1 MYIQSIKR
9 RIIEKIFAKTQQNE
23 QEEIMETPSMI
34 GYIQDQGRA
43 LKATFE
49 NRAVYCNPFCQIF
62 QERDIRKIY
71 LLGSG
76 TSYNAATAIKQY
88 LEMYLPVEAEVMIP
102 TVFTNHA
109 KINRNCIYNQDEIL
123 VVGISQSGTSVST
136 IEAMKKAKQEGYY
149 TVAITEATESLITR
163 EVDRVVK
170 LTCGKEE
177 IPVETRGYS
186 VTLLQGYLTALEVA
200 HSRKKLDDI
209 LVEYYKTETD
219 KTITLDEMYWRWRK
233 VQDCMVVDNTVYK
246 YTTDY
251 NRFFKDKAFMQNP
264 IEEITV
270 DMLKLFFHDMIVDNG
285 LSKGS
290 FKKAYGYID
299 NTFQKAFREK
309 VIPENPMVYLLRKQ
323 FYGYCEEIDKPLSK
337 QVYTDEEVELITQWL
352 HQQYKKIP
360 SYIPHYAVELASL
373 TGMRVG
379 EIVALKWEDIHNE
392 KGYFT
397 IQRSEKFNRKTKEY
411 FIDKTKNKK
420 VRNFPLDE
428 KITTLFTRVK
438 KAEFAKGY
446 LCEWI
451 FANEEGRI
459 HAPVVSSCIKN
470 KCKQLKIPDRGIH
483 AFRKT
488 FNSNMRCAGV
498 SEVVAA
504 SLLGH
509 SPDVNKNY
517 YTFDTTSLEDKA
529 KIVADAHAHFG

>member
-1 MYIQSIKR
+1 MKKNDKSVKNVVR
-9 RIIEKIFAKTQQNE
+9 GTKELKA
-23 QEEIMETPSMI
+23 EEI
-34 GYIQDQGRA
+34 
-43 LKATFE
+43 LK
-49 NRAVYCNPFCQIF
+49 
-62 QERDIRKIY
+62 
-71 LLGSG
+71 
-76 TSYNAATAIKQY
+76 Y
-88 LEMYLPVEAEVMIP
+88 LEESGKVNLSDVQDAIEMKERRKLLDKHPY
-102 TVFTNHA
+102 
-109 KINRNCIYNQDEIL
+109 KITQGKDGKWRTYVKDNSKE
-123 VVGISQSGTSVST
+123 SGYRL
-136 IEAMKKAKQEGYY
+136 IKK
-149 TVAITEATESLITR
+149 STR
-163 EVDRVVK
+163 E
-170 LTCGKEE
+170 
-177 IPVETRGYS
+177 
-186 VTLLQGYLTALEVA
+186 
-200 HSRKKLDDI
+200 KLDDA
-209 LVEYYKTETD
+209 LVEYYKIEEKAETE
-219 KTITLDEMYWRWRK
+219 KVVTLDKMYWRWRE
-233 VQDCMVVDNTVYK
+233 VQDCLVVDNTVYK

-251 NRFFKDKAFMQNP
+251 NRFFKDKTFMQIP
-264 IEEITV
+264 IEEITT

-285 LSKGS
+285 LSKGA

-337 QVYTDEEVELITQWL
+337 QVYTDEEVEMITQWL
-352 HQQYKKIP
+352 HKQYEENP

-392 KGYFT
+392 KGYFI
-397 IQRSEKFNRKTKEY
+397 IQRSEKFDRITKEY

-428 KITTLFTRVK
+428 KITALFTKVK

-470 KCKQLKIPDRGIH
+470 KCKQLRIPDRGIH

-509 SPDVNKNY
+509 SPDVNKKY
-517 YTFDTTSLEDKA
+517 YTFDTTSLEDKT
-529 KIVADAHAHFG
+529 KIVKDAHARLG

>member
-1 MYIQSIKR
+1 MKKNDKSIKNVVR
-9 RIIEKIFAKTQQNE
+9 GTKEFKA
-23 QEEIMETPSMI
+23 EEILKYLEDS
-34 GYIQDQGRA
+34 GKVDLSDIQDAIEMKERQGV
-43 LKATFE
+43 LK
-49 NRAVYCNPFCQIF
+49 RHPY
-62 QERDIRKIY
+62 KITQGKDGYWRTY
-71 LLGSG
+71 LKDSSKESG
-76 TSYNAATAIKQY
+76 YRLIK
-88 LEMYLPVEAEVMIP
+88 
-102 TVFTNHA
+102 
-109 KINRNCIYNQDEIL
+109 K
-123 VVGISQSGTSVST
+123 ST
-136 IEAMKKAKQEGYY
+136 
-149 TVAITEATESLITR
+149 
-163 EVDRVVK
+163 
-170 LTCGKEE
+170 
-177 IPVETRGYS
+177 
-186 VTLLQGYLTALEVA
+186 
-200 HSRKKLDDI
+200 RKKLDDI

>member
-1 MYIQSIKR
+1 MKKNDKR
-9 RIIEKIFAKTQQNE
+9 ITNE
-23 QEEIMETPSMI
+23 V
-34 GYIQDQGRA
+34 R
-43 LKATFE
+43 
-49 NRAVYCNPFCQIF
+49 
-62 QERDIRKIY
+62 
-71 LLGSG
+71 G
-76 TSYNAATAIKQY
+76 TKKFTA
-88 LEMYLPVEAEVMIP
+88 
-102 TVFTNHA
+102 
-109 KINRNCIYNQDEIL
+109 DEIL
-123 VVGISQSGTSVST
+123 KYLEDNGKVDLSDVQDAIEMKERQELLRRHPYKITQGKDGYWRTYVKDGSKESGYRLIKKST
-136 IEAMKKAKQEGYY
+136 
-149 TVAITEATESLITR
+149 
-163 EVDRVVK
+163 
-170 LTCGKEE
+170 
-177 IPVETRGYS
+177 
-186 VTLLQGYLTALEVA
+186 
-200 HSRKKLDDI
+200 RKKLDDI

-219 KTITLDEMYWRWRK
+219 KTMTLDEMYWRWRK

-397 IQRSEKFNRKTKEY
+397 IQRSEKFKRKTKEY

-470 KCKQLKIPDRGIH
+470 KCKQLRIPDRGIH

>member
-1 MYIQSIKR
+1 MKKNDKSIKNVVR
-9 RIIEKIFAKTQQNE
+9 
-23 QEEIMETPSMI
+23 
-34 GYIQDQGRA
+34 
-43 LKATFE
+43 
-49 NRAVYCNPFCQIF
+49 
-62 QERDIRKIY
+62 
-71 LLGSG
+71 G
-76 TSYNAATAIKQY
+76 TKNFTA
-88 LEMYLPVEAEVMIP
+88 
-102 TVFTNHA
+102 
-109 KINRNCIYNQDEIL
+109 DEIL
-123 VVGISQSGTSVST
+123 KYLEDSGKVDLSDVQDAIEMKERQELLRRHPYKITQGKDGYWRTYVKDGSKESGYRLIKKST
-136 IEAMKKAKQEGYY
+136 
-149 TVAITEATESLITR
+149 
-163 EVDRVVK
+163 
-170 LTCGKEE
+170 
-177 IPVETRGYS
+177 
-186 VTLLQGYLTALEVA
+186 
-200 HSRKKLDDI
+200 RKKLDDI

-470 KCKQLKIPDRGIH
+470 KCKQLRIPDRGIH

>member
-1 MYIQSIKR
+1 MKKNDKSIKNVVR
-9 RIIEKIFAKTQQNE
+9 GTKEFKA
-23 QEEIMETPSMI
+23 EEI
-34 GYIQDQGRA
+34 
-43 LKATFE
+43 LK
-49 NRAVYCNPFCQIF
+49 
-62 QERDIRKIY
+62 
-71 LLGSG
+71 
-76 TSYNAATAIKQY
+76 Y
-88 LEMYLPVEAEVMIP
+88 LEDSGKVDLSDVQDAIEMKERQEVLKRHPYKITQGKDGYWRTYLKDSSKE
-102 TVFTNHA
+102 
-109 KINRNCIYNQDEIL
+109 
-123 VVGISQSGTSVST
+123 SGYKLIKKST
-136 IEAMKKAKQEGYY
+136 
-149 TVAITEATESLITR
+149 
-163 EVDRVVK
+163 
-170 LTCGKEE
+170 
-177 IPVETRGYS
+177 
-186 VTLLQGYLTALEVA
+186 
-200 HSRKKLDDI
+200 RKKLDDT
-209 LVEYYKTETD
+209 LVEYYKTEED
-219 KTITLDEMYWRWRK
+219 KTVTLDEMYWRWRE
-233 VQDCMVVDNTVYK
+233 VQDCLVVDNTAYK

-251 NRFFKDKAFMQNP
+251 NRFFKDKAFMKNP

-285 LSKGS
+285 LSKGA

-323 FYGYCEEIDKPLSK
+323 FYGYCEEIEKPLSK

-352 HQQYKKIP
+352 HQQYKKTP

-392 KGYFT
+392 KGYFI

-428 KITTLFTRVK
+428 KIMALFTRVK

-446 LCEWI
+446 SCEWI
-451 FANEEGRI
+451 FANEDGRI

-470 KCKQLKIPDRGIH
+470 KCKQLGIPDRGIH

-509 SPDVNKNY
+509 SPEVNKDY

>member
-1 MYIQSIKR
+1 MKKNDKSIKNVVR
-9 RIIEKIFAKTQQNE
+9 GTKEFKA
-23 QEEIMETPSMI
+23 EEI
-34 GYIQDQGRA
+34 
-43 LKATFE
+43 LK
-49 NRAVYCNPFCQIF
+49 
-62 QERDIRKIY
+62 
-71 LLGSG
+71 
-76 TSYNAATAIKQY
+76 Y
-88 LEMYLPVEAEVMIP
+88 LEDSGKVDLSDVQDAIEMKERQEVLKRHPYKITQGKDGYWRTYLKDSSKE
-102 TVFTNHA
+102 
-109 KINRNCIYNQDEIL
+109 
-123 VVGISQSGTSVST
+123 SGYKLIKKST
-136 IEAMKKAKQEGYY
+136 
-149 TVAITEATESLITR
+149 
-163 EVDRVVK
+163 
-170 LTCGKEE
+170 
-177 IPVETRGYS
+177 
-186 VTLLQGYLTALEVA
+186 
-200 HSRKKLDDI
+200 RKKLDDT
-209 LVEYYKTETD
+209 LVEYYKTEED
-219 KTITLDEMYWRWRK
+219 KTVTLDEMYWRWRE
-233 VQDCMVVDNTVYK
+233 VQDHMVVDNTVYK

-270 DMLKLFFHDMIVDNG
+270 DMLKLFFHDMIKDNS
-285 LSKGS
+285 LSKGA

-309 VIPENPMVYLLRKQ
+309 VIPENPMAYLLRKQ
-323 FYGYCEEIDKPLSK
+323 FYGYCEETEKPLSK

-470 KCKQLKIPDRGIH
+470 KCKQLRIPDRGIH

-529 KIVADAHAHFG
+529 KIVADAHARLG

>member
-102 TVFTNHA
+102 KVFTNPA

>member
-1 MYIQSIKR
+1 MRKKN
-9 RIIEKIFAKTQQNE
+9 EGAKTDTALPAKKEAPAQNNNK
-23 QEEIMETPSMI
+23 QPAKNQPAKNNN
-34 GYIQDQGRA
+34 GKKQGNG
-43 LKATFE
+43 KVEVGDHVTFA
-49 NRAVYCNPFCQIF
+49 NGSYTA
-62 QERDIRKIY
+62 DS
-71 LLGSG
+71 SG
-76 TSYNAATAIKQY
+76 TGASGSSNRGKKVYITKIQKQKVKEADCPMYAYTPEQFEAVIKWNIQNCLANGLQPVIYMTSITDDAAEI
-88 LEMYLPVEAEVMIP
+88 EAE
-102 TVFTNHA
+102 
-109 KINRNCIYNQDEIL
+109 
-123 VVGISQSGTSVST
+123 
-136 IEAMKKAKQEGYY
+136 
-149 TVAITEATESLITR
+149 
-163 EVDRVVK
+163 
-170 LTCGKEE
+170 
-177 IPVETRGYS
+177 
-186 VTLLQGYLTALEVA
+186 A
-200 HSRKKLDDI
+200 H
-209 LVEYYKTETD
+209 
-219 KTITLDEMYWRWRK
+219 
-233 VQDCMVVDNTVYK
+233 
-246 YTTDY
+246 
-251 NRFFKDKAFMQNP
+251 P
-264 IEEITV
+264 
-270 DMLKLFFHDMIVDNG
+270 LK
-285 LSKGS
+285 
-290 FKKAYGYID
+290 
-299 NTFQKAFREK
+299 
-309 VIPENPMVYLLRKQ
+309 
-323 FYGYCEEIDKPLSK
+323 
-337 QVYTDEEVELITQWL
+337 
-352 HQQYKKIP
+352 
-360 SYIPHYAVELASL
+360 LASL

-470 KCKQLKIPDRGIH
+470 KCKQLRIPDRGIH